1 MHAHDDSDASRR
13 ASIVDASRALVAHDL
28 NVVIEGNVS
37 VRDEDGF
44 LITPTG
50 VTPERLEADMIVPL
64 DADGAVRSG
73 SWKPSSE
80 WMMHAAAY
88 AVRDDA
94 GAIVH
99 THSTHATALAC
110 LGQGIPPFHYMVAV
124 GGGDTIPC
132 TPYATFGSAALAE
145 LAAEALRDRNAC
157 LLGNH
162 GVLALA
168 ADIDGAL
175 VLARYVE
182 ELARQYLAALSAG
195 TPRLLDAGE
204 MALVL
209 EKFTTYG
216 KQDD

>member
-1 MHAHDDSDASRR
+1 MSGRDDSDAARR
-13 ASIVDASRALVAHDL
+13 ASLVEASRSLVACGL
-28 NVVIEGNVS
+28 NVVTEGNVS
-37 VRDEDGF
+37 LRDEQGF
-44 LITPTG
+44 MITPTG
-50 VTPERLEADMIVPL
+50 VAPERLEADMIVPL
-64 DADGAVRSG
+64 DAGGEIRSG

-80 WMMHAAAY
+80 WMMHAATY
-88 AVRDDA
+88 AVREDA

-132 TPYATFGSAALAE
+132 TSYATFGSAELAE
-145 LAAEALRDRNAC
+145 LAAEALRERNAC

-195 TPRLLDAGE
+195 TPRLLAADE
-204 MALVL
+204 MARVL